1 MNRSKKCEKIS
12 KFTFTGGYE
21 FYFYDCGH
29 EILAVGSSWSGKET
43 VILNGKEVSSVR
55 NLTKRIAVQRFNF
68 EKVQYELEMNMV
80 ELMSGELHCTLIKNG
95 VHFETQVL
103 SAYSPAPGFLSTLIK
118 ITLISAIAGLI
129 LGFLSVKLLN
139 KWF

>member
-1 MNRSKKCEKIS
+1 MNKSNKRKKTN
-12 KFTFTGGYE
+12 KFTVKGGYE

-55 NLTKRIAVQRFNF
+55 NLTKRIAVQQFKI
-68 EKVQYELEMNMV
+68 EKEHYELEMNMV
-80 ELMSGELHCTLIKNG
+80 ELKSGELHCTLIKNG

-103 SAYSPAPGFLSTLIK
+103 SAYSHGALIK
-118 ITLISAIAGLI
+118 TTLISAIVGLI
-129 LGFLSVKLLN
+129 IGFMSVNLLKN
-139 KWF
+139 WF